1 MLGKFLYD
9 ITRLLSMFTKSS
21 YATLTVFFRCPGAIS
36 LKITNPYKTKSH
48 LNQPHQ
54 TSHAPHKVSVNR
66 HTRPRATGSHPDLAG
81 TNVTVS
87 SDLLV
92 RGSLSSIGVET
103 RSHAQHAP
111 DLNLLDVSSRP
122 RHPTRFDLLTRVLTR
137 VLTDSTSLYFVTESS
152 PPLLG

>member
-1 MLGKFLYD
+1 M
-9 ITRLLSMFTKSS
+9 
-21 YATLTVFFRCPGAIS
+21 TVFFLCPGATPTHGLNLIS
-36 LKITNPYKTKSH
+36 LKITNPYKTESH

-54 TSHAPHKVSVNR
+54 TSHAPHKFSVNR
-66 HTRPRATGSHPDLAG
+66 HTRPRATSSHPDLAG

-122 RHPTRFDLLTRVLTR
+122 RHPTRFGLLTR
-137 VLTDSTSLYFVTESS
+137 VLTDSTGLYFMVDY
-152 PPLLG
+152 PLFFFSFFLFL